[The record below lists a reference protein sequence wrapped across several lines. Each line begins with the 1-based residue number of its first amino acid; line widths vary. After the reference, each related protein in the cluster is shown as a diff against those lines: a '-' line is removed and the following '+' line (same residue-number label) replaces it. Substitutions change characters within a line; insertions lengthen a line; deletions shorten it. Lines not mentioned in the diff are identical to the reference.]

1 MRISQAFLT
10 LVLLCLFSIIV
21 IPADSADAQT
31 DILTFPADIGW
42 NVRDYGARGDGM
54 TDDTAAIQALLRE
67 LRPEWRDYGGYP
79 RLVYFPPGVYLVRDT
94 LGWPGCCIALQGAGS
109 GQTVIKLIDNSPGFT
124 NPATPKAVIRTEQG
138 NMSHA
143 QYVRDLTIDVGRGNR
158 GAIALDYISSNT
170 GAVRNVVIV
179 SGDGQGLTGIA
190 MTRQWPGPQ
199 LIRNV
204 RISGFQVGMDV
215 AHAEYGV
222 VFEDIFMTNISVAGI
237 RNDTN
242 TLAIRRLRTSISAP
256 AIISNRDGSSIILLD
271 SDLQGGAA
279 GTAAVQAQ
287 GDLYMRNVTTGGYV
301 AAISVD
307 GVVVP
312 VTSVSEYV
320 RGTRYR
326 LDPTSIDRMLNL
338 PISDVPSF
346 HDNNLASWGRFSPSG
361 YDSGSSNTSLRNLFA
376 NPAYTTIYLRSGA
389 SIWGNSRISVSAH
402 VRRIVSFMHQANNW
416 DGIGL
421 ELVVDQ
427 ASTTPLI
434 IEGLGAH
441 VIHASSRTVVMK
453 DGGYRYTAQTGAG
466 NVYFDNVVMDRV
478 TFQRGQRVWGWQ
490 FNTEHSGDVPM
501 VINNGADVWLFGVK
515 TEGNSTVVDTR
526 NSGRSEIF
534 GMLLYPACAP
544 MPDGRAAFI
553 NTESQVS
560 LIMSGSIY
568 AGCRFYPTMV
578 RETRGGVTRELLT
591 TAFPWRT
598 LPLYAGAGVRLVGDI
613 NGDGAVTLI
622 DFSLL
627 AATYNKRIGD
637 PGYDARADLNGDG
650 AVTLVDFSLLA
661 GNYNRRG

>member
-1 MRISQAFLT
+1 
-10 LVLLCLFSIIV
+10 
-21 IPADSADAQT
+21 
-31 DILTFPADIGW
+31 
-42 NVRDYGARGDGM
+42 
-54 TDDTAAIQALLRE
+54 
-67 LRPEWRDYGGYP
+67 
-79 RLVYFPPGVYLVRDT
+79 
-94 LGWPGCCIALQGAGS
+94 
-109 GQTVIKLIDNSPGFT
+109 
-124 NPATPKAVIRTEQG
+124 
-138 NMSHA
+138 MSFQ
-143 QYVRDLTIDVGRGNR
+143 QYVRDMTIDVGRGNR

-170 GAVRNVVIV
+170 GAVRNVVFV

-204 RISGFQVGMDV
+204 RISGFQIGMDV

-287 GDLYMRNVTTGGYV
+287 GDLYMRNVTTGGY
-301 AAISVD
+301 ATAISVD
-307 GVVVP
+307 GTVVP
-312 VTSVSEYV
+312 GTAVSEYV

-338 PISDVPSF
+338 PIRDVPSF
-346 HDNNLASWGRFSPSG
+346 HNNDLATWGRFNPGG
-361 YDSGSSNTSLRNLFA
+361 YDSGSSNRSLRDLFA

-389 SIWGNSRISVSAH
+389 SIWGNSRISVPAH
-402 VRRIVSFMHQANNW
+402 VRRIVGFMHQPNNW
-416 DGIGL
+416 DGVGL
-421 ELVVDQ
+421 ELVIDQ
-427 ASTTPLI
+427 ASAEPLI
-434 IEGLGAH
+434 VEGLGVH
-441 VIHASSRTVVMK
+441 IIHASNRTVVMK
-453 DGGYRYTAQTGAG
+453 DGGYRYTAQAGAG
-466 NVYFDNVVMDRV
+466 DVYFDNVVMDRV
-478 TFQRGQRVWGWQ
+478 IFQPGQHVWGWQ
-490 FNTEHSGDVPM
+490 FNTEHSGDAPM

-526 NSGRSEIF
+526 GGGRSEIF

-553 NTESQVS
+553 NTESHVT

-591 TAFPWRT
+591 NAYPWRT
-598 LPLYAGAGVRLVGDI
+598 LPLYAGARVRLVGDI
-613 NGDGAVTLI
+613 NGDGVVSLV

-627 AATYNKRIGD
+627 VASYNKRSGD
-637 PGYDARADLNGDG
+637 AGYDWRADLNGDN
-650 AVTLVDFSLLA
+650 AVTLQDFSLLA